1 MFHSSVLCMAGGYS
15 AVQNKMRLRVNNI
28 KGRGKGKRFPA
39 MNYDM
44 KRLIY
49 IESAVLVS
57 LLLVFAAA
65 TYQRNFV
72 WKDDFSLW
80 SDAVKKSSYKARPYN
95 NLANACEKKGL
106 IDQAILLAK
115 KSIALN
121 PNLAEPHNNLGIC
134 YLEKGWTDKA
144 ALEFKHAIRVK
155 PNFARAYS
163 NLGLAYSRQ
172 GQKGMAIAQ
181 HKQALEV
188 NPYFVDAHNNLG
200 VCYFD
205 KGMIDK
211 AISHFQHAINIDFNH
226 ADAHYNLGV
235 AYGSKGKYDMAFKE
249 MRIAKRLSSS
259 QQWEKIVK
267 GTKREMPSI
276 PGHP

>member
-1 MFHSSVLCMAGGYS
+1 
-15 AVQNKMRLRVNNI
+15 MRLRVNNI
-28 KGRGKGKRFPA
+28 KGRGEGECRRCPA
-39 MNYDM
+39 MCYDM

-49 IESAVLVS
+49 IESVVLVS

-65 TYQRNFV
+65 TYQRNLV
-72 WKDDFSLW
+72 WKDDLSLW
-80 SDAVKKSSYKARPYN
+80 SDIVKKSSYKARPYN
-95 NLANACEKKGL
+95 NLANACEKRGL
-106 IDQAILLAK
+106 IDQAILLAR

-121 PNLAEPHNNLGIC
+121 PNLAEPHNNLGLC

-144 ALEFKHAIRVK
+144 TLEFKRAIRIN

-205 KGMIDK
+205 KGRIDK
-211 AISHFQHAINIDFNH
+211 AISHFQHAIKIDFNH

-249 MRIAKRLSSS
+249 IRIAKTLSSS
-259 QQWEKIVK
+259 QQWKKVAKGMKGEKGSVHV
-267 GTKREMPSI
+267 
-276 PGHP
+276 HP